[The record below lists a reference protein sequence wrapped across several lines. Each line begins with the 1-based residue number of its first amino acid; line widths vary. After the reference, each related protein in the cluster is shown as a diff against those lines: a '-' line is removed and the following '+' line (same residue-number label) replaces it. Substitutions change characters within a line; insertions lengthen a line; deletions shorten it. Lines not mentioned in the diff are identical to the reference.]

1 MSSYV
6 DDELY
11 ERLRAFAADSTRLG
25 RSDFGNLRTEVE
37 PLILHEARLL
47 DDGRY
52 REWLDLLTE
61 EAIYWIPLSR
71 FDDPATTW
79 SIAFDDRRRIEDRVA
94 WLGTGKVHGQ
104 SPPSRTQRSLA
115 SVEVWP
121 IDDDTCRSR
130 CAFICDEYRPDQHRH
145 WTGTIDYRLVR
156 QPTTPAGLGNWQIA
170 WKIIVL
176 IDAEGPQENLTI
188 IL

>member
-11 ERLRAFAADSTRLG
+11 ERLRAFAADSTKLG
-25 RSDFGNLRTEVE
+25 RSDFGSLRTEVE

-79 SIAFDDRRRIEDRVA
+79 SIAFDDRF
-94 WLGTGKVHGQ
+94 
-104 SPPSRTQRSLA
+104 SRTGRWPGAWSADRARGWRAGQLPTRPRS
-115 SVEVWP
+115 
-121 IDDDTCRSR
+121 
-130 CAFICDEYRPDQHRH
+130 
-145 WTGTIDYRLVR
+145 
-156 QPTTPAGLGNWQIA
+156 
-170 WKIIVL
+170 
-176 IDAEGPQENLTI
+176 
-188 IL
+188 